1 MSGVSARLRFLRRG
15 RRGERGGIVV
25 EFALVVPLVVF
36 PMLAAVLQYGYQYWA
51 LETAAATAREAARQL
66 AVGTD
71 PACVRAQAA
80 EHAGGPALGAVT
92 VTSTPSPP
100 ADGGLVTV
108 TVSFQSLDLQVLP
121 VADGGVV
128 TESAQARV
136 HRARTGT
143 AADPYLPC

>member
-1 MSGVSARLRFLRRG
+1 MSVVCRRTARH
-15 RRGERGGIVV
+15 GERGGIVV

-36 PMLAAVLQYGYQYWA
+36 PLLAAILQYGYHYWA

-71 PACVRAQAA
+71 PACVRAQAQG
-80 EHAGGPALGAVT
+80 HAGGPALGAVT

-108 TVSFQSLDLQVLP
+108 TVTFQSLDLKVLP
-121 VADGGVV
+121 VADDGVI

-136 HRARTGT
+136 HRARAGT
-143 AADPYLPC
+143 SADPYLPC